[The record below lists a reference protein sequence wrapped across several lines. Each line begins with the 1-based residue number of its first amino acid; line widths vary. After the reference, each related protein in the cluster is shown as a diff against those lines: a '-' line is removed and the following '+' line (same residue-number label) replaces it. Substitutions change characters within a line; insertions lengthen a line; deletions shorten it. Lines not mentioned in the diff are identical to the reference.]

1 MPPPADPGFTVE
13 AKLNR
18 TAFEQGDEAAL
29 ELSSRRPAWVYV
41 FNLMANDKAALL
53 LPNRWQPDN
62 RLQGGGRTLRF
73 PGKDCGVC
81 LEMAPLPGDPES
93 AEAFLVVAFPKE
105 TSLAE
110 RFDVGHAYE
119 LTEFYRRLTAFPW
132 KPRP

>member
-1 MPPPADPGFTVE
+1 ME